1 MEQLSV
7 KDFVIPDEY
16 LKTDNDRDLVKDN
29 TKLKEKVVEILDVAI
44 KQKEFLK
51 NLANEF
57 EKNKEFGK
65 YVIYEAASG
74 HGKFTGDVKGKPP
87 YTGGENA
94 VAKRLM
100 TYDASTGGVELED
113 IWDWS
118 QKSGDLLVTNL
129 NIDFKSSRKQRAGY
143 TKFAVGIDKKNIPL
157 NNEFTSLEVNNIIEE
172 EYDKIKL
179 ALNETMRDFR
189 KLDEGVLDF
198 IKRGFSS
205 AKDAFIKIGQKIR
218 DTILKFLKAVFN
230 RFIQTVK
237 NLFQTNPNEALDY
250 LIIELLSRRKINDKF

>member
-1 MEQLSV
+1 M
-7 KDFVIPDEY
+7 
-16 LKTDNDRDLVKDN
+16 
-29 TKLKEKVVEILDVAI
+29 
-44 KQKEFLK
+44 
-51 NLANEF
+51 
-57 EKNKEFGK
+57 
-65 YVIYEAASG
+65 
-74 HGKFTGDVKGKPP
+74 
-87 YTGGENA
+87 
-94 VAKRLM
+94 
-100 TYDASTGGVELED
+100 
-113 IWDWS
+113 
-118 QKSGDLLVTNL
+118 
-129 NIDFKSSRKQRAGY
+129 
-143 TKFAVGIDKKNIPL
+143 
-157 NNEFTSLEVNNIIEE
+157 EVNNIIEE

-250 LIIELLSRRKINDKF
+250 LGVDFDVSGIRIFK